1 MRGCKMALL
10 EVIDLKAYFFTTQG
24 IAKAVDGVSFE
35 IDRGKVLGLVGE
47 SGCGKSTLGH
57 CIVNLLPKPAAR
69 IIHGQIMFGGEDLTT
84 KSEAEMRKYRGAQI
98 GMIVQDPMSSLDP
111 LFTIG
116 NQISEA
122 IQAHR
127 HMNRVRLQETVIGSL
142 ERVNIPAPRERIKDY
157 PHQFSGGM
165 RQRVVGAIA
174 LSCGPQL
181 LIADEPTTSL
191 DVTIQAQ
198 YLAML
203 RGIQESEDLAL
214 LFITHDLGIV
224 AYLCTDVAVMYA
236 GKIVEIAEVR
246 DCYNNPAHPYTQA
259 LIRSVPHVDSRVEF
273 LQGIDGAPPRLI
285 NLPPGCAFAP
295 RCPQK
300 IKRCETEEFPST
312 VNISPNHRV
321 NCWRYV

>member
-1 MRGCKMALL
+1 MVML
-10 EVIDLKAYFFTTQG
+10 EVIDLKAYFFTTGG
-24 IAKAVDGVSFE
+24 IVKAVDGVSFE

-47 SGCGKSTLGH
+47 SGSGKTTIGH
-57 CIVNLLPKPAAR
+57 CIVNLLPKPAGR
-69 IIHGQIMFGGEDLTT
+69 IVQGQIMFNGEDLAN
-84 KSEAEMRKYRGAQI
+84 KSQKEMRKYRGDQI
-98 GMIVQDPMSSLDP
+98 AMIVQDPMSSLDP

-122 IQAHR
+122 IQAHQYMDGR
-127 HMNRVRLQETVIGSL
+127 RLQETVIGL
-142 ERVNIPAPRERIKDY
+142 VEKVRIPDPRKRIKDY

-165 RQRVVGAIA
+165 RQRIVGAMG

-198 YLAML
+198 YLALL
-203 RGIQESEDLAL
+203 RDIQEAEDLAL

-236 GKIVEIAEVR
+236 GKIVEVDEVR
-246 DCYNNPAHPYTQA
+246 DIYNSSAHPYTQA
-259 LIRSVPHVDSRVEF
+259 LIHSVPRADTRVKK
-273 LQGIDGAPPRLI
+273 LAGIDGAPPNLI

-295 RCPQK
+295 RCTQK
-300 IKRCETEEFPST
+300 IKRCETEEFPPT
-312 VNISPNHRV
+312 VNISPSHRV
-321 NCWRYV
+321 CCWRYV